1 MANNKQIENK
11 VSVLGEVKEL
21 FVSDLKTKNGVPM
34 KIANYS
40 IQTGEGEVHRV
51 TQMAVEYFEKD
62 GKKEE
67 NRTYKAI
74 QTLENEIVTIQDI
87 SEGKAEGTPT
97 VVRANGSLEINMFKT
112 KAGVFSEQAQ
122 INGRFVN
129 RVTDAKPKD
138 FGVEFTLQAFAMT
151 KGIRVTDNNGDDT
164 DKVKFK
170 AATISYDGQAHPF
183 EFTADDEYGVA
194 SWLED
199 DLENGMTLT
208 LSGKVFNKYN
218 VKTVERKAEGGV
230 GKPIVD
236 TVREI
241 ERGIIVEG
249 IIPIEDEENPKFF
262 TADEITKSIKKYE
275 AKKVEVESSKPKETK
290 TEVKKGVQKATPTAS
305 PTASKPVVKSEDL
318 PF

>member
-1 MANNKQIENK
+1 MTNKKQYENK

-21 FVSDLKTKNGVPM
+21 QVTDLKTKAGVPM

-51 TQMAVEYFEKD
+51 TQMAVEYFERD

-74 QTLENEIVTIQDI
+74 ETLENEIVTIQDI
-87 SEGKAEGTPT
+87 AENGLEGNPT
-97 VVRANGSLEINMFKT
+97 VVRVNGSLEVNMFKN
-112 KAGVFSEQAQ
+112 KAGVFNETAQ

-129 RVTDAKPKD
+129 RVTDAKPED
-138 FGVEFTLQAFAMT
+138 FGVEFTIQAFAMSA
-151 KGIRVTDNNGDDT
+151 GIRVQDSNGDDT

-170 AATISYDGQAHPF
+170 AATIAYDGQAHPF
-183 EFTADDEYGVA
+183 EFSADDEYGIA
-194 SWLED
+194 SWAED
-199 DLENGMTLT
+199 DLEKGITLT
-208 LSGKVFNKYN
+208 LSGKIFNKYN
-218 VKTVERKAEGGV
+218 VKQVERASEGAI

-241 ERGIIVEG
+241 ERGILVEG
-249 IIPIEDEENPKFF
+249 VIPIEDEDNPKF
-262 TADEITKSIKKYE
+262 ITTEEMTESIKKYE
-275 AKKVEVESSKPKETK
+275 AKKVEVESSTPKESK
-290 TEVKKGVQKATPTAS
+290 PAPKGVQKATGVAATPK
-305 PTASKPVVKSEDL
+305 KPVVNSSDL

>member
-1 MANNKQIENK
+1 MTNKKQYENK

-21 FVSDLKTKNGVPM
+21 QVTDLKTKAGVPM

-51 TQMAVEYFEKD
+51 TQMAVEYFERD

-74 QTLENEIVTIQDI
+74 ETLENEIVTIQDI
-87 SEGKAEGTPT
+87 AENGLEGNPT
-97 VVRANGSLEINMFKT
+97 VVRVNGSLEVNMFKN
-112 KAGVFSEQAQ
+112 KAGTFNETAQ

-129 RVTDAKPKD
+129 RVTDAKPED
-138 FGVEFTLQAFAMT
+138 FGVEFTIQAFAMSA
-151 KGIRVTDNNGDDT
+151 GVRVQDSNGEDT

-170 AATISYDGQAHPF
+170 AATIAYDGQAHPF
-183 EFTADDEYGVA
+183 EFSADDEYGIA
-194 SWLED
+194 SWAED
-199 DLENGMTLT
+199 DLEKGITLT
-208 LSGKVFNKYN
+208 LSGKIFNKYN
-218 VKTVERKAEGGV
+218 VKQVERASEGAI

-241 ERGIIVEG
+241 ERGILVEG
-249 IIPIEDEENPKFF
+249 VIPIEDEDNPKF
-262 TADEITKSIKKYE
+262 ITTEEMTESIKKYE
-275 AKKVEVESSKPKETK
+275 AKKVEVESSTPKESK
-290 TEVKKGVQKATPTAS
+290 PAPKGVQKATGASQTAK
-305 PTASKPVVKSEDL
+305 KPVVNSSDL